1 MSSQV
6 TNNYV
11 TAPTSLNPYIT
22 KKLNNM
28 EEAKLFKKKCDN
40 WTKLYHK
47 ILKCLEVIIDV
58 QRQVQDIMKMAE

>member
-1 MSSQV
+1 
-6 TNNYV
+6 
-11 TAPTSLNPYIT
+11 
-22 KKLNNM
+22 M